1 MDWYIAKLVYQIFVF
16 EGEPAAQF
24 EEQLRLI
31 QAESKQ
37 EALDKATA
45 FGEQDEAIF
54 YNYREQQ
61 VYWKFVDVPELQPVH
76 HLDDGLQLYSHL
88 EQPEYADA
96 YLELVQRKAERV
108 RTDKAY
114 LV

>member
-1 MDWYIAKLVYQIFVF
+1 MDWYIAKLVYQILVF

-31 QAESKQ
+31 RAGSKQ

-45 FGEQDEAIF
+45 LGEQEEAIF
-54 YNYREQQ
+54 YNYRDQQ
-61 VYWKFVDVPELQPVH
+61 VYWKFLDVPELHAVH
-76 HLDDGLQLYSHL
+76 KLDDGLQLYSHL

-96 YLELVQRKAERV
+96 YLQLVQSKAESV

-114 LV
+114 LY